1 MTMWKIWLEN
11 IELHLGDGTLFG
23 APYRQSLKIFLL
35 WGFEFVGLARTVANT
50 AWDQY
55 LLTVNIILEKCV
67 MFGLVKTAEDVFLS
81 QLIYI

>member
-1 MTMWKIWLEN
+1 M
-11 IELHLGDGTLFG
+11 
-23 APYRQSLKIFLL
+23 
-35 WGFEFVGLARTVANT
+35 GLARTVANT